1 MGLLAAALALLL
13 ASTGPA
19 AAQEPADG
27 ELRLGTSG
35 DYAPFSLAGPDGTE
49 GFAPS
54 VASAFAAERGREIL
68 WVPFRWPGL
77 LEDLVAG
84 EFEAAASG
92 ITVRPER
99 SVAARTSVPLVETGA
114 VALVH
119 EAASWRRLDELDA
132 ATVRIA
138 VNQGGHLERV
148 ARARFPRASIRALT
162 PNAAVRTA
170 LLEGRADAA
179 ITDTVEAPHWSR
191 GLRLRTL
198 GPFTRDRKAWL
209 VRSDRPDLAA
219 ALDRFLLAREAD
231 GSLARWR
238 SAHGLPEGATAEPLA
253 ALLAAVDER
262 LSLMELVAET
272 KRARGLPIEVPE
284 REARVLDATVVAVA
298 AAAAASGV
306 APPEPEAVRAF
317 ARAQIEAAK
326 AVQRTVRVAPGLFAG
341 AIWDLD
347 RDLRP
352 ALLRIGEKIARLV
365 VMLPAE
371 LGCDATRSAAVDAVR
386 TARVDPADVAAIASA
401 LAGLRGGRCP
411 VAVR

>member
-1 MGLLAAALALLL
+1 MGLLAAVLLL
-13 ASTGPA
+13 LGAAGGPVA
-19 AAQEPADG
+19 ARPAG
-27 ELRLGTSG
+27 AEELRLGTSG
-35 DYAPFSLAGPDGTE
+35 DYAPFSLAGPEGTE
-49 GFAPS
+49 GFSPT
-54 VASAFAAERGREIL
+54 VATAFAAELGREIL
-68 WVPFRWPGL
+68 WVPFHWPGL
-77 LEDLVAG
+77 LEDLAAG
-84 EFEAAASG
+84 EFVAAASG
-92 ITVRPER
+92 ITVGPER
-99 SVAARTSVPLVETGA
+99 SVAAYTSVPLVETGA

-119 EAASWRRLDELDA
+119 EAASWRRLQELDA
-132 ATVRIA
+132 PTVRIA

-148 ARARFPRASIRALT
+148 ARARFPRATIQALT
-162 PNAAVRTA
+162 PNAAVRKA

-191 GLRLRTL
+191 GARLRTL

-209 VRSDRPDLAA
+209 VRPDRPDLAA

-238 SAHGLPEGATAEPLA
+238 AENGLPAGATAAPLP

-262 LSLMELVAET
+262 LSLMALVAET
-272 KRARGLPIEVPE
+272 KRARGLPTEVPE
-284 REARVLDATVVAVA
+284 REARVLDATVAAVA
-298 AAAAASGV
+298 AAARDAGV
-306 APPEPEAVRAF
+306 APPASRAVRAF

-326 AVQRTVRVAPGLFAG
+326 TLQRRVPVAPGLFAG

-371 LGCDATRSAAVDAVR
+371 LDCAGTRSAAIDAVR
-386 TARVDPADVAAIASA
+386 TPRVDPADVAAIAAS
-401 LAGLRGGRCP
+401 LAALRGADCA
-411 VAVR
+411 VAIR